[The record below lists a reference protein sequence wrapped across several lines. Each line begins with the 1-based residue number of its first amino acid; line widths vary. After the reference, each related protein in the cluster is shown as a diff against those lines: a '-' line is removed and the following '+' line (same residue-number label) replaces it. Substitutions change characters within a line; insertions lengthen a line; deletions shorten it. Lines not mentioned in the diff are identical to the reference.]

1 MAEDTQTK
9 NTALEQ
15 ILARQARYKSADIME
30 QMDAAPTG
38 AEMDA
43 IDAKDPADFFA
54 KKIAEAKGKAKM
66 ADGGMAKGKGNKM
79 YQHNYATGGQVT
91 DHLSRVV
98 GPPMGGQ
105 PQSVQASTA
114 TVETP
119 AQRSKRLRM
128 GG

>member
-1 MAEDTQTK
+1 MPGTKETK

-15 ILARQARYKSADIME
+15 ILARQAKYKSADVME

-66 ADGGMAKGKGNKM
+66 ADGGMARGKGGKL
-79 YQHNYATGGQVT
+79 YKHNYATGGSVT
-91 DHLSRVV
+91 DHLSKVV
-98 GPPMGGQ
+98 GPPMGQ
-105 PQSVQASTA
+105 PQSVQAATA
-114 TVETP
+114 TMGETP
-119 AQRSKRLRM
+119 AQRSKRMRS